1 MSLLIL
7 GLAIFFLVHASTM
20 ARGARAGL
28 VERLGVGTYKGAY
41 SALSA
46 LGIVLVVWGFAQ
58 YRGAGMTPLYAPPAF
73 GRHIGPLLLLFS
85 FILIAAANMKP
96 GYIKSSL
103 QHPFLAGIGLWAIA
117 HLLMN
122 GDQGGLLLFGAF
134 LVYVIID
141 LAAAFARGPRA
152 MAAPD
157 WRYDV
162 RAGVGGLVILLLF
175 VFIVHPYVFQIPL
188 NMG

>member
-7 GLAIFFLVHASTM
+7 GLAIFFCVHASTM

-28 VERLGVGTYKGAY
+28 VARFGEGTYKGAY
-41 SALSA
+41 SALSL

-58 YRGAGMTPLYAPPAF
+58 YRGAGLTPLYAPPAF
-73 GRHIGPLLLLFS
+73 GRHIGPPLLLVS
-85 FILIAAANMKP
+85 FILVAAANMKP

-103 QHPFLAGIGLWAIA
+103 QHPFLVGIGLWAIA

-134 LVYVIID
+134 LVYVVID
-141 LAAAFARGPRA
+141 LVASFARGPRT
-152 MAAPD
+152 MGPPD
-157 WRYDV
+157 WRNDA
-162 RAGVGGLVILLLF
+162 RAVVGGLVILLLF
-175 VFIVHPYVFQIPL
+175 VFVVHPYVFQIPL
-188 NMG
+188 NLG

>member
-20 ARGARAGL
+20 ARGTRAGL
-28 VERLGVGTYKGAY
+28 VQRLGEGTYKGVY

-46 LGIVLVVWGFAQ
+46 LGVVLVVWGFAQ
-58 YRGAGMTPLYAPPAF
+58 YRGAGVTPLYVPPAF
-73 GRHIGPLLLLFS
+73 GRHLGPLLLLFS

-96 GYIKSSL
+96 GYLKSSL
-103 QHPFLAGIGLWAIA
+103 QHPFLVGIGLWAIA

-134 LVYVIID
+134 LIYVIID
-141 LAAAFARGPRA
+141 LIAALARGPRT
-152 MAAPD
+152 MAPPD
-157 WRYDV
+157 WRYDL
-162 RAGVGGLVILLLF
+162 RAAIGGLVFLAF
-175 VFIVHPYVFQIPL
+175 VVFVLHPYVFRIPL
-188 NMG
+188 NLG